1 MKMIALV
8 ILLAVLLNL
17 GFGVASDIPSDA
29 LDWSGQPTDV
39 PKTIVGEAMKAYQ
52 EHIKMIKDQQGLTR
66 QITCPKISGTIN
78 NIAGK
83 RGFIKNGRIELP
95 GSKDGEGYLVGNC
108 QVAVSEIRGK
118 LSPPSGQSTT
128 SLGEGLLVEQN
139 IKFGVNVNLFQVLF
153 QLLMYGAGIFW
164 LVRVARKVIEGDL
177 SEAAIAFAQGFII
190 VASMYVLYR
199 LM

>member
-1 MKMIALV
+1 MTVVV

-29 LDWSGQPTDV
+29 LDWPEQPTDA
-39 PKTIVGEAMKAYQ
+39 PKTSVGEVMKAYQ
-52 EHIKMIKDQQGLTR
+52 EHIKIIKEQQGLR
-66 QITCPKISGTIN
+66 KEITCPKISGAIN

-83 RGFIKNGRIELP
+83 RGLVKNGRIELP
-95 GSKDGEGYLVGNC
+95 GSKDGEGYLVRNC
-108 QVAVSEIRGK
+108 QVVVSEIRGT

-164 LVRVARKVIEGDL
+164 LVRVARKLIEGDL
-177 SEAAIAFAQGFII
+177 SETVIAFAQGFII
-190 VASMYVLYR
+190 VATMYALYR